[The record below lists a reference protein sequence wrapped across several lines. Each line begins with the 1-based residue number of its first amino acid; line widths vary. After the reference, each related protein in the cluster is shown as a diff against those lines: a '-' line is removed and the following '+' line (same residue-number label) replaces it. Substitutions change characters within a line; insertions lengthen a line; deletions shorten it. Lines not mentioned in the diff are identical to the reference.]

1 MRNLIIISY
10 LVLLGLNAHGQIK
23 IVDNFLQNSY
33 LNRFP
38 DDRNGASESLIHCRD
53 GSQYIGSKVGMN
65 GSNMLFRLN
74 TTDTINVP
82 VEFIKKYLGPDDI
95 IIYNNGRY
103 HLTSSWFLMLSN
115 GYSFGWDFTGQVNA
129 LLGWRFNKQLAA
141 GIGTGFES
149 HEGEFGGIYLWDD
162 FHTVYGYG
170 RFYISERK
178 KRIYL
183 DSKLG
188 YGIPVN
194 DWGPDNHT
202 GGALI
207 QPGIGL
213 IYPSRRGYRW
223 FVALSNLFQYTSGS
237 SREFDS
243 FSNPIVTKYKIW
255 YKQVIFTVGIE
266 IH

>member
-1 MRNLIIISY
+1 MKTHAQVGLIDD
-10 LVLLGLNAHGQIK
+10 LLNNA
-23 IVDNFLQNSY
+23 Y

-38 DDRNGASESLIHCRD
+38 NDLEWNSESLIHCRD
-53 GSQYIGSKVGMN
+53 GSQYIGAKVGMN

-82 VEFIKKYLGPDDI
+82 VDFIKKFLGPEDVI
-95 IIYNNGRY
+95 IFNNGRY

-115 GYSFGWDFTGQVNA
+115 GYSFGWDFSGQINA
-129 LLGWRFNKQLAA
+129 LVGWRFNKQFAA

-149 HEGEFGGIYLWDD
+149 HEGEFGGVYLWDD

-178 KRIYL
+178 KRLYL

-188 YGIPVN
+188 YGFSVN
-194 DWGPDNHT
+194 DWGPDSHK
-202 GGALI
+202 GGLAV

-213 IYPSRRGYRW
+213 IYPSRKGYRW
-223 FVALSNLFQYTSGS
+223 FISLSNLFQHTSGNT
-237 SREFDS
+237 REFDT
-243 FSNPIVTKYKIW
+243 FSNPITTEYKIW
-255 YKQVIFTVGIE
+255 YKQVIFTFGIE